1 MISCFETPYIPVRK
15 FALVASFFLG
25 SYIEFASTSGFRKM
39 AILLL
44 LLLLL
49 LLLWVIETDISE
61 IVVAGNF
68 INFNIIL
75 KIVYSFEVIDRR

>member
-1 MISCFETPYIPVRK
+1 
-15 FALVASFFLG
+15 
-25 SYIEFASTSGFRKM
+25 M